1 MALNFST
8 LTKPIN
14 DQVIDPSTGMMRDE
28 WKFYFQALTAQLNA
42 AVAEFGVIPSG
53 DVDGPASSTTDN
65 LAAFA
70 DNTGKVLKDSG
81 LLTSAVVTETSTD
94 TLTNKTIA
102 LGSNTVSG
110 TLAQFNAAL
119 TGADFATLAG
129 SENLTNKTLTDARVV
144 TQLIPNADNSY
155 ALGTNSFR
163 WSQVVGAFISSITG
177 GTTARLR
184 ATNTN
189 TANTTAKVSQ
199 AEFYGADTVGTDKE
213 VAVVQAAPI
222 DSNWVGSLLSIFT
235 RNADTV
241 AENARIERTGTAT
254 HTALMIWDTDNA
266 TLERVTVGAAGS
278 GGVGFK
284 VLRIPN

>member
-1 MALNFST
+1 VVAISPHTTRATGTILTAVIYNGDHANHVANAQALNDGKIENVSGPVVPDQLIAWDGTSGSLIKSSGISFST
-8 LTKPIN
+8 
-14 DQVIDPSTGMMRDE
+14 
-28 WKFYFQALTAQLNA
+28 
-42 AVAEFGVIPSG
+42 
-53 DVDGPASSTTDN
+53 
-65 LAAFA
+65 
-70 DNTGKVLKDSG
+70 
-81 LLTSAVVTETSTD
+81 VVTLSGSQ
-94 TLTNKTIA
+94 TLTNKTFA
-102 LGSNTVSG
+102 LGNNTLSG
-110 TLAQFNAAL
+110 TLAEFNTAL

-129 SENLTNKTLTDARVV
+129 AENLTNKTITDGRVV
-144 TQLIPNADNSY
+144 TQLIPNSDNAY

-163 WSQVVGAFISSITG
+163 WSQVVSAFISSITG
-177 GTTARLR
+177 GTTARTR

-213 VAVVQAAPI
+213 VAVVQAAPL
-222 DSNWVGSLLSIFT
+222 DSNWVGSRLSIFT

-241 AENARIERTGTAT
+241 AENARIERTATAT

-278 GGVGFK
+278 GGTGFK